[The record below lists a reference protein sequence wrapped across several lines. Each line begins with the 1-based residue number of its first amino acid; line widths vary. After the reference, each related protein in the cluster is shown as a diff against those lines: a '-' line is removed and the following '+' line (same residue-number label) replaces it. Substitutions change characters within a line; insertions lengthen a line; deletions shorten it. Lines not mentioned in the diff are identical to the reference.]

1 MPPRF
6 FAPNLGAGTDLVAL
20 SREEARHLTRVL
32 RLGAGDTV
40 TVFDGRG
47 NEFLARVEDVARHQV
62 AVRPL
67 RRTEP
72 AAEPSVTLTL
82 AQAVLKGNKLDHV
95 VRDATM
101 LGVAV
106 IQPLLTL
113 RANVPASARRQGGAV
128 ARWQRIAVASAKQ
141 CRRVPEVRPPLEL
154 ERFVGVDESALR
166 ICLVEAQPS
175 VRKDPWPRRLASRRD
190 AAIGNRG
197 DRSGRG
203 LDRGRDCPG
212 DGAWVCA
219 VDARRSDA
227 SRRRGA
233 HCRGGG
239 LAVSLGRPL
248 RISGFRIQDLGLG
261 LTTDNEGLTPT
272 QKYPSRG

>member
-6 FAPNLGAGTDLVAL
+6 FAPDLGAGTDLVTL

-113 RANVPASARRQGGAV
+113 RANVPASAWRQGGAV

-141 CRRVPEVRPPLEL
+141 CRRAVVPEVRPPLEL

-166 ICLVEAQPS
+166 ICLVEPN
-175 VRKDPWPRRLASRRD
+175 PRSDRTRSLGVLRADATPRSATVAIGPEGGWTEEEIALATAYGFVPLTLGDRTLRAD
-190 AAIGNRG
+190 AAPIAAVAVLQFLWG
-197 DRSGRG
+197 D
-203 LDRGRDCPG
+203 L
-212 DGAWVCA
+212 
-219 VDARRSDA
+219 
-227 SRRRGA
+227 
-233 HCRGGG
+233 
-239 LAVSLGRPL
+239 
-248 RISGFRIQDLGLG
+248 
-261 LTTDNEGLTPT
+261 
-272 QKYPSRG
+272 